1 MSEGDEFEVEKKKIT
16 QSNENF
22 IKDKKF
28 ASIDDMIDL
37 TVNLNKLK
45 TKDDFDIL
53 KVYAERIKDSLM
65 QALIREK
72 EHKERVKQ
80 FEEINNNVDINL
92 IIKERDEFKA
102 KFLNE
107 VKKHNQSRITIESQ
121 KRVINSKINHSPN
134 HQ

>member
-65 QALIREK
+65 
-72 EHKERVKQ
+72 
-80 FEEINNNVDINL
+80 
-92 IIKERDEFKA
+92 
-102 KFLNE
+102 
-107 VKKHNQSRITIESQ
+107 
-121 KRVINSKINHSPN
+121 
-134 HQ
+134 

>member
-1 MSEGDEFEVEKKKIT
+1 
-16 QSNENF
+16 
-22 IKDKKF
+22 
-28 ASIDDMIDL
+28 
-37 TVNLNKLK
+37 
-45 TKDDFDIL
+45 
-53 KVYAERIKDSLM
+53 
-65 QALIREK
+65 
-72 EHKERVKQ
+72 
-80 FEEINNNVDINL
+80 VDINL